1 MHLSSPVQAGAEASG
16 VPHRAAAPAYREG
29 HDYAH
34 AYGLRRRAVKACLK
48 PAAAPPKT
56 DAAAA
61 VR

>member
-34 AYGLRRRAVKACLK
+34 AYGLRRRAVKASSGATKDRCSSSQQQ
-48 PAAAPPKT
+48 
-56 DAAAA
+56 
-61 VR
+61 